1 MTMEVSC
8 TMENTSFLRTGKR
21 QLIAVAIAA
30 DNAAV
35 SHFGISGRFYIT
47 TGEFILLMVVFK
59 RVPLPLHYALGL
71 SGSINTTSVCAEGD
85 RRGEA

>member
-1 MTMEVSC
+1 MHYGEYFFSSNGQKTIDCRGNSC
-8 TMENTSFLRTGKR
+8 GQRGGLSLWD
-21 QLIAVAIAA
+21 Q
-30 DNAAV
+30 
-35 SHFGISGRFYIT
+35 GRFYIT